1 MLFRSSGLAG
11 ENCPSTV
18 PAESKGHWRQVA
30 DILLGSPVPP
40 SLLPA
45 TLTQRRAALAVSFF
59 VLAVFFTTLPFAR
72 IGWVSFPGFIQIQKT
87 LMLVSDLITA
97 ALLFG
102 QYAIGRTRA
111 LNMLAGGYLFTA
123 LIAVPHALTFPQVFS
138 ETGLLAAGP
147 QSAAWLYLAAHAVLS
162 RPAQADEIQAL
173 SSYMQRRSD
182 RDAAACQQIV
192 WALLTS
198 AEFRFNH

>member
-1 MLFRSSGLAG
+1 M
-11 ENCPSTV
+11 
-18 PAESKGHWRQVA
+18 A

-97 ALLFG
+97 ALLS
-102 QYAIGRTRA
+102 ASTR
-111 LNMLAGGYLFTA
+111 
-123 LIAVPHALTFPQVFS
+123 
-138 ETGLLAAGP
+138 
-147 QSAAWLYLAAHAVLS
+147 
-162 RPAQADEIQAL
+162 
-173 SSYMQRRSD
+173 
-182 RDAAACQQIV
+182 
-192 WALLTS
+192 
-198 AEFRFNH
+198 